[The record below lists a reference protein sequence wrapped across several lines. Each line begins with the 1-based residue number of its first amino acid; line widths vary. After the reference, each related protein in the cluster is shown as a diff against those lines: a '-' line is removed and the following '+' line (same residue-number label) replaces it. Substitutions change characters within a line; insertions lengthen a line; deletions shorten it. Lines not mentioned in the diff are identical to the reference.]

1 MVVKICGITRLEDA
15 AAAVELGAG
24 AVGFILWPGSPRVV
38 AAERAREI
46 VAVLPDGILAVGVF
60 VNEDVDKVNSLA
72 ERIGLTHVQLHGDE
86 TPEYANRI
94 ARPVIKATSAF
105 DADTVGGWRDDTT
118 WLADAHDPVRR
129 GGTGRLADWDRA
141 AQFARSHR
149 VLLAGGL
156 TSENVVEAIDTVRPY
171 GIDVSSGVEIAP
183 GIKDRDRMR
192 RLFEAIKAG
201 PSTSLR
207 AGKDRAGGPGR
218 AGRAGKR

>member
-1 MVVKICGITRLEDA
+1 MLVKICGITRLEDA
-15 AAAVELGAG
+15 EAAVDLGAG
-24 AVGFILWPGSPRVV
+24 AVGFILWPDSPRVV

-46 VAVLPDGILAVGVF
+46 VASLPEGVLAVGVF
-60 VNEDVDKVNSLA
+60 VNQGVDEVNGVA

-86 TPEYANRI
+86 TPEYAAGVER
-94 ARPVIKATSAF
+94 RVIKATSAF

-118 WLADAHDPVRR
+118 WLADARDPVRR
-129 GGTGRLADWDRA
+129 GGTGRTADWAAA

-156 TSENVVEAIDTVRPY
+156 TPENVADAIDTVRPY

-183 GIKDRDRMR
+183 GIKDHERLK

-207 AGKDRAGGPGR
+207 AGRED
-218 AGRAGKR
+218 